1 MSQKTY
7 NLNNIDQFMNDM
19 YNVFLNG
26 KIKPVQLIVAKSP
39 NKTNNTTH
47 FLDFAFK
54 LLKSIKIH
62 AKFIFHINID
72 KSENAHS
79 PIIQINLLSMP
90 PTYNKSNVI
99 YQITNPDKHQ
109 ILLNGKPDS
118 YVINEILN
126 FEIGQPKQIQ
136 IQSSSNEKKEGSI
149 IANTNDNNT
158 STENI
163 MSELLHKNYQ
173 SHDMFTVNIY
183 LEYTKV
189 NAQTIIINK
198 IVVFAE

>member
-26 KIKPVQLIVAKSP
+26 KIKPVQLIVAKSS
-39 NKTNNTTH
+39 NKTNTTH

-72 KSENAHS
+72 KKNEADS
-79 PIIQINLLSMP
+79 PIIQIELLSMP
-90 PTYNKSNVI
+90 PTYDKSNVI
-99 YQITNPDKHQ
+99 YQITNPDKHK
-109 ILLNGKPDS
+109 ILLNGNPDS

-126 FEIGQPKQIQ
+126 FDIDQSNQIQ
-136 IQSSSNEKKEGSI
+136 IQSYSNNKKEGHI
-149 IANTNDNNT
+149 IENTNDNNT

-163 MSELLHKNYQ
+163 MSTLLHKNYQ
-173 SHDMFTVNIY
+173 YQDMFTVNIY

-189 NAQTIIINK
+189 NAQTIIITSLLFTK
-198 IVVFAE
+198 